1 MLITNSTLIT
11 FDQKNQ
17 VIHDGAI
24 LITGE
29 HIADLG
35 STAELTAKYPNE
47 EILDAQGKV
56 TMPGLICAHTHFYGA
71 FARGMA
77 IPGEAPQNFPEILE
91 KLWWQLDKAL
101 LWQDI
106 RYSALVCL
114 VDAIRHGTTALIDHH
129 ASPSAI
135 EGSLDIIAQAVEEA
149 GVRACLC
156 YEVTDRDGEEKA
168 REGIRENERFIRRVQ
183 GSRDKG
189 LGTRDKGLGTRDAD
203 PLSLVPCPSSLV
215 SATMGLHASL
225 TLSDE
230 TLERAVGVANELGV
244 GFHVHVAED
253 MADQRDSLKRSGL
266 RVVERLN
273 KLGVLGPQ
281 TIAAHC
287 VHVDAY
293 EMDILRD
300 TGTRVVHN
308 PRSNMNNAVGTAD
321 VPGMLKRGIAV
332 GLGNDGFS
340 NNMFTEMHA
349 AYLVHK
355 LSQGDP
361 RVMGADQVMQMAF
374 QNNAQIAALF
384 WPSPPPLHPPSPSPK
399 LGEGEGG
406 AGGRRRGL
414 GQLSVGALADI
425 ILVDYVPITP
435 LTQGNFPWHI
445 IFGVDGTGV
454 DTTIVG
460 GRVLMRN
467 KELLTLDEKEVC
479 AKSRELAGKLWKRV

>member
-11 FDQKNQ
+11 FGKDSQ
-17 VIHDGAI
+17 IIDDGAI
-24 LITGE
+24 LIKGE
-29 HIADLG
+29 RIADLG
-35 STAELTAKYPNE
+35 QTTELLAKYPAE
-47 EILDAQGKV
+47 RILDAQGKLA
-56 TMPGLICAHTHFYGA
+56 MPGLICAHTHFYGA

-77 IPGEAPQNFPEILE
+77 IPGQAPQDFPEILE
-91 KLWWQLDKAL
+91 KLWWRLDKAL
-101 LWQDI
+101 YWQDI

-114 VDAIRHGTTALIDHH
+114 VDAIRHGATTLIDHH

-135 EGSLDIIAQAVEEA
+135 EGSLDLIAEAVEEA

-183 GSRDKG
+183 GARDRGLGTSDKG
-189 LGTRDKGLGTRDAD
+189 LGTRGTDS
-203 PLSLVPCPSSLV
+203 LSLIPHPSSLV

-230 TLERAVGVANELGV
+230 TLEEAAAAAEGLGV
-244 GFHVHVAED
+244 GFHIHVAED
-253 MADQRDSLKRSGL
+253 MADVRDSLKKSGL

-273 KLGVLGPQ
+273 AFGVLGPQ

-293 EMDILRD
+293 EMEILRD

-321 VPGMLKRGIAV
+321 VPGMLRRGIEV

-340 NNMFTEMHA
+340 NNMFTEMHV

-355 LSQGDP
+355 LNEGDP

-374 QNNAQIAALF
+374 RNNARTAELF
-384 WPSPPPLHPPSPSPK
+384 FPSTSSGHRPGP
-399 LGEGEGG
+399 LGEI
-406 AGGRRRGL
+406 
-414 GQLSVGALADI
+414 SVGALADV
-425 ILVDYVPITP
+425 ILVDYAPTTP
-435 LTQGNFPWHI
+435 LTEGNFPWHI

-460 GRVLMRN
+460 GRLLMQNR
-467 KELLTLDEKEVC
+467 ELLTLDEAEVC

>member
-1 MLITNSTLIT
+1 MLIINSTLIT
-11 FDQKNQ
+11 FGEKNQ
-17 VIHDGAI
+17 VISDGAI
-24 LITGE
+24 LISGQ

-35 STAELTAKYPNE
+35 LTAELAAKYPAE
-47 EILDAQGKV
+47 EILDAQGKLA
-56 TMPGLICAHTHFYGA
+56 MPGLICAHTHFYGA
-71 FARGMA
+71 FARWMA

-114 VDAIRHGTTALIDHH
+114 VDAISHGTTTLIDHH

-168 REGIRENERFIRRVQ
+168 REGIKENERFIKGAREQ
-183 GSRDKG
+183 GSRGAGG
-189 LGTRDKGLGTRDAD
+189 LIAGTF
-203 PLSLVPCPSSLV
+203 
-215 SATMGLHASL
+215 GLHASL

-230 TLERAVGVANELGV
+230 TLEEAVGVASELGV
-244 GFHVHVAED
+244 GFHIHVAED
-253 MADQRDSLKRSGL
+253 MADVRDSLKKSGR

-273 KLGVLGPQ
+273 EFGILGPK

-293 EMDILRD
+293 EMEILQE

-308 PRSNMNNAVGTAD
+308 PRSNMNNAVGVAD
-321 VPGMLKRGIAV
+321 VPGMLKRGIDV

-355 LSQGDP
+355 LNKGDP
-361 RVMGADQVMQMAF
+361 RVMGGDQVMQMAF
-374 QNNAQIAALF
+374 QNNAQIAGLF
-384 WPSPPPLHPPSPSPK
+384 WPSPPPPHPPFPSPK
-399 LGEGEGG
+399 LGEGKGG

-414 GQLSVGALADI
+414 GELSVGALADV
-425 ILVDYVPITP
+425 ILVDYQPTTP
-435 LTQGNFPWHI
+435 LTAGNFPWHI
-445 IFGVDGTGV
+445 TFGMDGTGV

-460 GRVLMRN
+460 GRVLMQNR
-467 KELLTLDEKEVC
+467 ELLTLDEEEVC
-479 AKSRELAGKLWKRV
+479 AKSRELAGKLWKRS